1 MCKCHLSKLV
11 SSKSIRNKANDQSKL
26 SNEEDIST
34 RDLSSSSEGPIV
46 DLHDLF
52 EEICIASERIELFS
66 MILGLD
72 DKWKSWQAIAEVCR
86 DDPASIVRHLI
97 HLKQFELARKLADL
111 FQLNEARKEIE
122 ESFVYSLLLET
133 NRNSEESASFSSF
146 TATIQALDLLPSSLS
161 ISIAWS
167 LLDRLESNH
176 SKLQLIEFLL
186 RQVEVPRITNDMD
199 NGESTMESAQKMPQS
214 EMKRLL
220 MSEQISVLS
229 SLFNE
234 IEETS

>member
-1 MCKCHLSKLV
+1 V
-11 SSKSIRNKANDQSKL
+11 
-26 SNEEDIST
+26 
-34 RDLSSSSEGPIV
+34 
-46 DLHDLF
+46 
-52 EEICIASERIELFS
+52 
-66 MILGLD
+66 
-72 DKWKSWQAIAEVCR
+72 
-86 DDPASIVRHLI
+86 
-97 HLKQFELARKLADL
+97 ADL

-122 ESFVYSLLLET
+122 ESFVYSLFLET

-186 RQVEVPRITNDMD
+186 RQVEVPRIANDMD
-199 NGESTMESAQKMPQS
+199 NGESTMESAQEMPQS
-214 EMKRLL
+214 EMKRLLVEKNLSLLILMRLPENMQVMFSRLIGHPRLIIESLL